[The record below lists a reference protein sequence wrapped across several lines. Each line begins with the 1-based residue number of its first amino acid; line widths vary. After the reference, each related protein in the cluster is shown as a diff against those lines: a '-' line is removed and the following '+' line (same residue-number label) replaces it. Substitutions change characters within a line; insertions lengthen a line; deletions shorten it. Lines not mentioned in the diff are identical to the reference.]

1 MVLRKETQK
10 KTMLFW
16 QFFQSIASAFIFL
29 MGAVNLQAAFYCYE
43 EQSKSNASYFYVMSG
58 SQNVMPPN
66 LYLIII
72 IKCLAAWCRW
82 SCLSTNLLCE
92 TAYQFVCWY
101 PSMPCQ
107 RVVKNRLLLSSSV
120 SPATD
125 LTSCHNVPVS
135 LFSERGQQMMTISF

>member
-1 MVLRKETQK
+1 MSVEQTELCTLCSVGVTVTAAIDNHRETDNRGTTLIMVHGSEERDTKN
-10 KTMLFW
+10 MLFW

-72 IKCLAAWCRW
+72 IKCLAAWCR
-82 SCLSTNLLCE
+82 
-92 TAYQFVCWY
+92 
-101 PSMPCQ
+101 
-107 RVVKNRLLLSSSV
+107 
-120 SPATD
+120 
-125 LTSCHNVPVS
+125 
-135 LFSERGQQMMTISF
+135 